1 LPDICFC
8 DIYNYGTILAVI
20 SETRE
25 FYILTALPMKTLFSI
40 LTGIDLIF
48 LNLRL
53 IIKNIFRWLRQKGL
67 IPRRT
72 YFAE

>member
-1 LPDICFC
+1 
-8 DIYNYGTILAVI
+8 
-20 SETRE
+20 
-25 FYILTALPMKTLFSI
+25 MKTLFSI
-40 LTGIDLIF
+40 LTGIDLII

-53 IIKNIFRWLRQKGL
+53 IIKNIFRWLRQKGI